1 MIETNYHILP
11 KDLYLKIV
19 TEAMKLNVS
28 VDYFLMEFCQ
38 IEEDVTHEH

>member
-11 KDLYLKIV
+11 NDLYLKIV

-38 IEEDVTHEH
+38 IEEDVTSKE